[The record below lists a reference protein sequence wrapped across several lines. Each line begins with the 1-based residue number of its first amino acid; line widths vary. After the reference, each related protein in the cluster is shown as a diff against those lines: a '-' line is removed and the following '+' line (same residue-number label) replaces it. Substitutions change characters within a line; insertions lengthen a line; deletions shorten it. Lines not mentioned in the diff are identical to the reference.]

1 MQQKYIEYVPGV
13 LLVFQHIEEAIRQ
26 YLLRCEAVTAARL
39 HGITKY
45 RISNKG
51 IDKLSLGRLV
61 DKFEKVNGNDGLIKE
76 LGSIIVERNFF
87 AHQSYIAL
95 FGKEG
100 NSKDIQ
106 EIESLYERA
115 VKAKESAEKCFWD
128 LLKEIEILEKNFT
141 EIQRKST
148 EHVTPTDG

>member
-1 MQQKYIEYVPGV
+1 MEQKYLEYVPSV

-26 YLLRCEAVTAARL
+26 YLLRCEVMTAARL

-51 IDKLSLGRLV
+51 IDRLSLGRLV
-61 DKFEKVNGNDGLIKE
+61 DKFEKVNGNDRLIKE
-76 LGSIIVERNFF
+76 LRSVIVERNFF

-115 VKAKESAEKCFWD
+115 LKAKENAEKCFWD
-128 LLKEIEILEKNFT
+128 LLKEIETLENNFI
-141 EIQRKST
+141 EIQKKSG
-148 EHVTPTDG
+148 ESVTPADG